1 MRLLIKLLTIQE
13 DLIFMNIFLYKLAVV
28 SVCVTLSL
36 MLGGNKEAKAINFT
50 IEGNSSTGN
59 GERILNSQVSVE
71 RTQDS
76 PIERRYFSELD
87 LTGFSIP
94 PGTRAYATFQTSIQF
109 TGPSRSPDFYLDLFG
124 YVGNGSA
131 DLSDFNAG
139 VRLGTERPL
148 FPGPNSRFA
157 NVSFDVSQFV
167 NERIRNRDNFGGFGI
182 RVHNSSSFLNY
193 GSGYIPATSLTVSTE
208 PVPEPATILGASVAL
223 GWGGWLKRKNSSQ
236 QNKTKS

>member
-1 MRLLIKLLTIQE
+1 MRFPIKLFTIQG
-13 DLIFMNIFLYKLAVV
+13 DLIFMNNFFRKLALV

-36 MLGGNKEAKAINFT
+36 ILGENKEAKAINFT
-50 IEGNSSTGN
+50 IEGNSSTGI
-59 GERILNSQVSVE
+59 GERVLNPQTSVE
-71 RTQDS
+71 RTQNS

-87 LTGFSIP
+87 LTAFSIP
-94 PGTRAYATFQTSIQF
+94 PGTRASATFQLFIQY
-109 TGPSRSPDFYLDLFG
+109 TVPRSPDFYLDLFG

-148 FPGPNSRFA
+148 FAGPNSRFA

-167 NERIRNRDNFGGFGI
+167 DEKIRNGDNFGGFGI
-182 RVHNSSSFLNY
+182 RVHNSSSFLSY
-193 GSGYIPATSLTVSTE
+193 GGGYIPATSLTVSAE
-208 PVPEPATILGASVAL
+208 PVPEPATVLGTALAL
-223 GWGGWLKRKNSSQ
+223 GWGGWLKRKNSNQ